1 MDLRRRSLPTPAGW
15 FLARPA
21 VAHECW
27 VAALGRART
36 PIHFSNSP
44 SHSRDAIL
52 RPSFASLASLT
63 PIEGWAERRE
73 SFGCSAEHPLG
84 LHMTRQA
91 RRLARRLA
99 SHDAGRSPLGAPPWR
114 FFTRGRAS
122 VSGMT
127 RTRRANSS
135 QPGCLASD
143 FPGLPGRAVT
153 SRPPQDATPRSA
165 FRIVSRTRPQ

>member
-99 SHDAGRSPLGAPPWR
+99 SHNAGRSPLGAPPWR

-122 VSGMT
+122 VSFGA
-127 RTRRANSS
+127 RRPTTAG
-135 QPGCLASD
+135 GCLTDPCSELLA
-143 FPGLPGRAVT
+143 A
-153 SRPPQDATPRSA
+153 RS
-165 FRIVSRTRPQ
+165 